1 MVRRTVV
8 RISRMEMENLDEGML
23 NYDIQRK
30 MVLDSSFGG

>member
-23 NYDIQRK
+23 NYGSQRK
-30 MVLDSSFGG
+30 MVLEE